1 MVLGAC
7 KLHLLAKTE
16 GCLVQTSLTSVL
28 QPYCN
33 RASTG
38 QYAADNPKLRLS

>member
-1 MVLGAC
+1 LLG
-7 KLHLLAKTE
+7 E
-16 GCLVQTSLTSVL
+16 VL

-38 QYAADNPKLRLS
+38 QYAADMRALLNRWELHK